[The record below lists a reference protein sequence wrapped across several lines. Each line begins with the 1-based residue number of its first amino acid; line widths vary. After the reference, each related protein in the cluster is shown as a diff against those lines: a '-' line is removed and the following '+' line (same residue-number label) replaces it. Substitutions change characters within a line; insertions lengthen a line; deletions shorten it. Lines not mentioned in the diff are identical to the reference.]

1 VLGFLLSVVLFTLV
15 VAVLC
20 LLVAALTVL
29 PFVLSVTMAE
39 RRGFSPTRWG
49 AVSLA
54 GAALALLGGYALHRL
69 DAPTPLLAVP
79 AVLTWAGPLVLWLLD
94 GSEQQLGGRRGAHE

>member
-1 VLGFLLSVVLFTLV
+1 MLGFLLSVVLFTLV

-20 LLVAALTVL
+20 LAVGGLTVL
-29 PFVLSVTMAE
+29 PFVLSVGMAE

-49 AVSLA
+49 AVSIA
-54 GAALALLGGYALHRL
+54 GAALAVLGGYALHRL
-69 DAPTPLLAVP
+69 DAPAPLLVVP

-94 GSEQQLGGRRGAHE
+94 GTEEQLGGRRGAHE